1 MTADYFDET
10 ITTLMSRVPFQIFKI
25 ELNTG
30 EQVEI
35 DHAAAI
41 SARDGRAV
49 FIGPGGKL
57 HIFDH
62 DSVNQV
68 LVATA
73 DTDA

>member
-1 MTADYFDET
+1 MTAEYFDET
-10 ITTLMSRVPFQIFKI
+10 IVTLIERVPFQMFLV

-30 EQVEI
+30 EQVQI
-35 DHAAAI
+35 DHSNAI

-62 DSVNQV
+62 ESVNQV
-68 LVATA
+68 IFDKAGTGA
-73 DTDA
+73 